1 MKCLQTYYTEIKWHA
16 IDFSFFCFYSPPI
29 HIDIIL
35 LGEWSC
41 MSLRLI
47 PLGCGAFWACW
58 VFYCLLHSFF
68 WQFISICQIY
78 CLHWL
83 LSLRFL
89 IEKLTLHVRYLVFC
103 YAWCLTAK
111 HPSISSLVLVWV
123 LICNLK
129 NKYSEMYLFSLWLFI
144 STLCKHFLL
153 VYCSI
158 YVWKMVF
165 WFVSLFAFVINRK
178 KTQLSDITG

>member
-1 MKCLQTYYTEIKWHA
+1 MTCHWFLFFLLLFPSHSYWYHSARRMELHVSQTNSTWVW
-16 IDFSFFCFYSPPI
+16 S
-29 HIDIIL
+29 L
-35 LGEWSC
+35 LS
-41 MSLRLI
+41 M
-47 PLGCGAFWACW
+47 LGFLLFVAF
-58 VFYCLLHSFF
+58 FF

-144 STLCKHFLL
+144 STLCKHFLFK
-153 VYCSI
+153 V
-158 YVWKMVF
+158 M
-165 WFVSLFAFVINRK
+165 
-178 KTQLSDITG
+178 T

>member
-1 MKCLQTYYTEIKWHA
+1 MTCHWFLFLCFTPSHPHWYYSAWRMELHVSQTNSAWVWG
-16 IDFSFFCFYSPPI
+16 
-29 HIDIIL
+29 IL
-35 LGEWSC
+35 SMLGF
-41 MSLRLI
+41 LLFV
-47 PLGCGAFWACW
+47 AF
-58 VFYCLLHSFF
+58 FF

-78 CLHWL
+78 CLPWL

-111 HPSISSLVLVWV
+111 HPSISRLVLVWF
-123 LICNLK
+123 LICNWKNSILK
-129 NKYSEMYLFSLWLFI
+129 CINFPYDFLFQLYENI
-144 STLCKHFLL
+144 FLL

-165 WFVSLFAFVINRK
+165 WFVALFAFVISRK